1 MQRLFFKII
10 NFFSRHFHFF
20 APAFYIVLLS
30 FIFPVS
36 AKFRYQFE
44 LGQTWLYNDLVSNVD
59 FPIKKNVDELKLERQ
74 QIEDAISPF
83 YKIDLDEIKVRKR
96 QFQNNFE
103 ELLKR
108 NKGDFPDV
116 AKNNEIYENFGSKF
130 LERLL
135 LLGIINSDTV
145 LHHIGKNTV
154 ANIISGNEVKKEAI
168 EMIATPEK
176 IVEVLK
182 DSLTQSRFKE
192 PAFLFLTLKD
202 FLTPNLVF
210 DAKKTQ
216 DFKQQEIDKIV
227 SSRGLV
233 KRGDLI
239 IQRGGNVT
247 PEIYQKLIS
256 YKEQYETE
264 YITSRQHVIII
275 IGYLLLVTLLFVL
288 YFYYFKYFYPTYFVQ
303 PRWLFFL
310 YGLVVLHAYVMLAL
324 KISGFLDYHLLPF
337 CIAPIIVKNFLTRE
351 MAYIT
356 HLVTV
361 LIVGLILAPGYEF
374 IFLQLLAGLVIAFS
388 RFETRYWNNFFQS
401 IFILT
406 GVYLI
411 GYLGLSLIEEPS
423 FRLINWR
430 IIIWLILNG
439 FLTLIAYPLIP
450 LLGQIFGF
458 TSSIT
463 LSELSDINHP
473 LLRDLYLKAP
483 GTFQHSLQVAHLSE
497 AAAKAIGA
505 DDVLL
510 KVAALYHDI
519 GKMDE
524 PMYFIENQTGKNL
537 HDDLDP
543 FDSARIIIGHVER
556 GIRYIEKF
564 NLPFELAAFINT
576 HHGTT
581 YVEYFLNKAEK
592 ERKLTNEE
600 RSVFRYNGP
609 TPHSKEETILMIADS
624 VEAWSRA
631 MVAKEANIS
640 FENLVRRVID
650 EKARLKQFV
659 NSKITFEELEKCVEV
674 FSTTL
679 NNIYHSRISYPENL
693 DKEEALPRLNIGI

>member
-1 MQRLFFKII
+1 MKRLFFKFI
-10 NFFSRHFHFF
+10 NFFQHQLHYLVLAFF
-20 APAFYIVLLS
+20 IGLLS
-30 FIFPVS
+30 IIFPVS

-59 FPIKKNVDELKLERQ
+59 FPIKKNAEELKIEIR
-74 QIEDAISPF
+74 QIENVISPF
-83 YKIDLDEIKVRKR
+83 YHIDLDEIKARKKL
-96 QFQNNFE
+96 FQTNFE

-108 NKGDFPDV
+108 SKSDFPDV
-116 AKNNEIYENFGSKF
+116 SKNNEIYENFGTKF
-130 LERLL
+130 LDRLL
-135 LLGIINSDTV
+135 FRGILSSDS
-145 LHHIGKNTV
+145 IARQSGKNIV
-154 ANIISGNEVKKEAI
+154 VNIIRGNEVNKEAV
-168 EMIATPEK
+168 EMISTPEK
-176 IVEVLK
+176 ILDEIK
-182 DSLTQSRFKE
+182 DSLTQSRLKE
-192 PAFLFLTLKD
+192 PAFLYITLKE
-202 FLTPNLVF
+202 FLSPNLIY

-239 IQRGGNVT
+239 IHRGGNVT
-247 PEIYQKLIS
+247 PEVYQKLIS
-256 YKEQYETE
+256 YKEQFETE
-264 YITSRQHVIII
+264 YITSRQHVTIIL
-275 IGYLLLVTLLFVL
+275 GYLLLVSLVFVL
-288 YFYYFKYFYPTYFVQ
+288 YFFYFKYFYATYFAQ
-303 PRWLFFL
+303 TRWLVFL
-310 YGLVVLHAYVMLAL
+310 FGLIVLHAYLMLAI
-324 KISGFLDYHLLPF
+324 KSTGILDYHLLPF

-406 GVYLI
+406 GVYLV
-411 GYLGLSLIEEPS
+411 GYLGLSLIEEPNI
-423 FRLINWR
+423 RLINWK
-430 IIIWLILNG
+430 IFIWLILNG

-537 HDDLDP
+537 HDDLNP
-543 FDSARIIIGHVER
+543 FDSARIIINHVER
-556 GIRYIEKF
+556 GVRYIDKY
-564 NLPFELAAFINT
+564 NLPDELKSFINS

-592 ERKLTNEE
+592 EQNLTDDE
-600 RSVFRYNGP
+600 RNLFKYKGP
-609 TPHSKEETILMIADS
+609 TPRSKEETILMIADS

-631 MVAKEANIS
+631 LVAKEANVS
-640 FENLVRRVID
+640 FENLVRRVIE
-650 EKARLKQFV
+650 EKARQKQFI
-659 NSKITFEELEKCVEV
+659 NSRITFEELEICIKI
-674 FSTTL
+674 FSATL
-679 NNIYHSRISYPENL
+679 KNIYHNRISYP
-693 DKEEALPRLNIGI
+693 DKIDGDEPLPKVR